1 MYPLVKHKHK
11 ILNTSLAYCCRLIDQ
26 CFSLKS
32 SKNVTVLHA
41 LLVKVGFNRYTFL
54 GNRCLDLYCRSGSS
68 AVDVLKV
75 FDDIALRNV
84 VSWNICLKGLLNFG
98 HMEMACSLFDEMP
111 ERDVVSWNSMIVG
124 NASCGHVDRALERFR
139 RMQISGVQ
147 PSEYTYSILM
157 SVVFATLGGRELHG
171 SLIRRGFSTSNVV
184 LGNSLIDMYGKL
196 GLLDYSVGVFLGM
209 KDKDIISWNSLI
221 ICFCKCGHGE
231 LALHWFWLMRSLGH
245 SVDAFTFS
253 AIINCCSDLRKLNKG
268 EQSLA
273 LCMKLGFLCNSLVS
287 SASIDLFS
295 KCNRFGDSVKLFQEL
310 EHWDSAACNSMIS
323 CYAQHHFA
331 EAALLLFV
339 LTLREDIRPTEYT
352 FSSLLSVIHSFPVEQ
367 GTQIHCLV
375 IRLGFDSDAIV
386 ASSLVDMYSK
396 FGFVNCAV
404 EIFSRMTAKDL
415 TCWNT
420 LILGLT
426 HNNMVYEALDTFKEL
441 LQSGPPPDRI
451 TFCAVLLAC
460 TYGGFVD
467 VGLTLFSSM
476 IDDYGIPPSNEHF
489 VCLVNL
495 LFKAGRFDEAVE
507 LIKEIPYEPDCLVW
521 ESLLDACAIGD
532 LNLIEGMVERLMEV
546 MPEPSMA
553 YQLLTRIYEMQ
564 GKWESLVRLKNTMR
578 NLVKPVVG
586 FSWIGMKNQIYV
598 FDAKQLEQPG
608 GKDVY
613 CTMRLLT
620 WEMEDEAVT
629 SRSTMI
635 DSI

>member
-1 MYPLVKHKHK
+1 
-11 ILNTSLAYCCRLIDQ
+11 
-26 CFSLKS
+26 
-32 SKNVTVLHA
+32 
-41 LLVKVGFNRYTFL
+41 
-54 GNRCLDLYCRSGSS
+54 
-68 AVDVLKV
+68 
-75 FDDIALRNV
+75 
-84 VSWNICLKGLLNFG
+84 
-98 HMEMACSLFDEMP
+98 
-111 ERDVVSWNSMIVG
+111 MIVG
-124 NASCGHVDRALERFR
+124 HASCGHVDRALERFR

-209 KDKDIISWNSLI
+209 KNKDIISWNSLI

-231 LALHWFWLMRSLGH
+231 
-245 SVDAFTFS
+245 
-253 AIINCCSDLRKLNKG
+253 
-268 EQSLA
+268 
-273 LCMKLGFLCNSLVS
+273 
-287 SASIDLFS
+287 
-295 KCNRFGDSVKLFQEL
+295 
-310 EHWDSAACNSMIS
+310 
-323 CYAQHHFA
+323 
-331 EAALLLFV
+331 
-339 LTLREDIRPTEYT
+339 
-352 FSSLLSVIHSFPVEQ
+352 
-367 GTQIHCLV
+367 
-375 IRLGFDSDAIV
+375 
-386 ASSLVDMYSK
+386 
-396 FGFVNCAV
+396 
-404 EIFSRMTAKDL
+404 
-415 TCWNT
+415 
-420 LILGLT
+420 
-426 HNNMVYEALDTFKEL
+426 EALDTFKEL
-441 LQSGPPPDRI
+441 LQSGPRPDRI

-489 VCLVNL
+489 ACLVNL

-546 MPEPSMA
+546 MPDPSMA

-578 NLVKPVVG
+578 SLVKPVVG

-598 FDAKQLEQPG
+598 FDAKQLGQPG

>member
-1 MYPLVKHKHK
+1 
-11 ILNTSLAYCCRLIDQ
+11 
-26 CFSLKS
+26 
-32 SKNVTVLHA
+32 
-41 LLVKVGFNRYTFL
+41 
-54 GNRCLDLYCRSGSS
+54 
-68 AVDVLKV
+68 
-75 FDDIALRNV
+75 
-84 VSWNICLKGLLNFG
+84 
-98 HMEMACSLFDEMP
+98 
-111 ERDVVSWNSMIVG
+111 
-124 NASCGHVDRALERFR
+124 
-139 RMQISGVQ
+139 
-147 PSEYTYSILM
+147 
-157 SVVFATLGGRELHG
+157 
-171 SLIRRGFSTSNVV
+171 
-184 LGNSLIDMYGKL
+184 
-196 GLLDYSVGVFLGM
+196 
-209 KDKDIISWNSLI
+209 
-221 ICFCKCGHGE
+221 
-231 LALHWFWLMRSLGH
+231 
-245 SVDAFTFS
+245 
-253 AIINCCSDLRKLNKG
+253 
-268 EQSLA
+268 
-273 LCMKLGFLCNSLVS
+273 
-287 SASIDLFS
+287 
-295 KCNRFGDSVKLFQEL
+295 
-310 EHWDSAACNSMIS
+310 MIS

>member
-124 NASCGHVDRALERFR
+124 HASCGHVDRALERFR

-157 SVVFATLGGRELHG
+157 SVVFATLCGRELHG

-196 GLLDYSVGVFLGM
+196 GLLDYSV
-209 KDKDIISWNSLI
+209 
-221 ICFCKCGHGE
+221 
-231 LALHWFWLMRSLGH
+231 
-245 SVDAFTFS
+245 
-253 AIINCCSDLRKLNKG
+253 
-268 EQSLA
+268 
-273 LCMKLGFLCNSLVS
+273 
-287 SASIDLFS
+287 
-295 KCNRFGDSVKLFQEL
+295 
-310 EHWDSAACNSMIS
+310 
-323 CYAQHHFA
+323 

-489 VCLVNL
+489 ACLVNL

-578 NLVKPVVG
+578 SLVKPVVG

-598 FDAKQLEQPG
+598 FDAKQLGQPG
-608 GKDVY
+608 AS
-613 CTMRLLT
+613 CTP
-620 WEMEDEAVT
+620 VT
-629 SRSTMI
+629 MLESTSYAQEI
-635 DSI
+635 FDGISGFSN